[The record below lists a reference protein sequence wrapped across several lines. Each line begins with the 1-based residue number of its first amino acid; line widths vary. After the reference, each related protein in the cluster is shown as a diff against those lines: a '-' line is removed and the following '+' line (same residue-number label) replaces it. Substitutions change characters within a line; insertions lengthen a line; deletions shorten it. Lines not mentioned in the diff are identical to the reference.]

1 MTINRNFSLFAEK
14 VSSAG
19 LLNPSGG
26 GLGTSATPAN
36 GQIPIG
42 NATNFTLS
50 TLTAGQNIVITNTS
64 GAITVATTASTLIIA
79 P

>member
-1 MTINRNFSLFAEK
+1 MTINRNFSILAEK
-14 VSSAG
+14 ASTAG
-19 LLNPSGG
+19 ILNPSGG
-26 GLGTSATPAN
+26 GLGTSGTPAN

-64 GAITVATTASTLIIA
+64 GAITIATTTSTLIIA